1 MKHTR
6 WSWWLVLLLA
16 SGCASAP
23 SAPSVHWLREDVHP
37 KTVQGDRRLDR
48 AKIWSGDSVVQWRAV
63 VVTRDSISGIP
74 YNLPEPC
81 DSCRRALAV
90 SAVDSLDVGYPK
102 NVGSSNN
109 GHGDFDPVWLPLLII
124 VALLTP

>member
-16 SGCASAP
+16 SGCAS

-48 AKIWSGDSVVQWRAV
+48 VKIWSGDSVVEWRAV

-74 YNLPEPC
+74 FNLAEPC

-102 NVGSSNN
+102 KVGSSNN